1 MRDSIAEKEETL
13 RQLTRQFDEI
23 TMDNGDLNRKIA
35 DCDRQ
40 KNADEKNLERMKKE
54 YEKTEEQLN
63 MTKDDLAN
71 VFIINNAIKEQL
83 QNDEEKCIRA
93 EESLKVMMIILKMV
107 NLKRYLEI
115 F

>member
-1 MRDSIAEKEETL
+1 MRDTIAEKEETL

-63 MTKDDLAN
+63 MTKEDLGD
-71 VFIINNAIKEQL
+71 VFIINNDIKEQL
-83 QNDEEKCIRA
+83 EKEEEKCRRA
-93 EESLKVMMIILKMV
+93 EEALKVNYILTH
-107 NLKRYLEI
+107 L
-115 F
+115 